1 MDRANQFREAAAQE
15 NRGRRKAG
23 WRYSDELKS
32 LAVEHVRD
40 RRQSGSTWAEI
51 AKELGVSA
59 LSLGRWLEARP
70 RAHFHPVEVI
80 PDSEP
85 ARVVGSLAAVTP
97 GGLRIEG
104 LAWSQVLDLARVFR

>member
-1 MDRANQFREAAAQE
+1 MDRANQFREAAARE
-15 NRGRRKAG
+15 NRGRSKAG
-23 WRYSDELKS
+23 WRYSDELKN

-40 RRQSGSTWAEI
+40 RRQSGSTWAEV

-59 LSLGRWLEARP
+59 LSLGRWLEEPP
-70 RAHFHPVEVI
+70 RARFHPVEVI

-85 ARVVGSLAAVTP
+85 VQAVGSLAAVTP

-104 LAWSQVLDLARVFR
+104 LDWSQVLELARVFR